1 MDNNGVTVI
10 TGEDNIRLLS
20 LRMLIRA
27 LEAEVRSGLKFSNGV
42 STHHA
47 AQNWGVNEPR
57 SRAKRLE
64 GLRKVLAELE
74 RQERGN

>member
-1 MDNNGVTVI
+1 MSEVTVI

-20 LRMLIRA
+20 LRVLIRA
-27 LEAEVRSGLKFSNGV
+27 LEAEVRSGLKFSRIN
-42 STHHA
+42 THHA
-47 AQNWGVNEPR
+47 AQGWGVDEPR

-74 RQERGN
+74 ATQ

>member
-1 MDNNGVTVI
+1 MNNNGVTVI
-10 TGEDNIRLLS
+10 TGEANIRLLS
-20 LRMLIRA
+20 LRVLIRT
-27 LEAEVRSGLKFSNGV
+27 LEDEIKTGIKFSNRI

-47 AQNWGVNEPR
+47 ALNWGVNEPR

-74 RQERGN
+74 SQA